1 MKNAE
6 FIIKGMHCA
15 SCVARIEQGA
25 AKLEGVISASVNL
38 PLERASVQYDPNKI
52 SPGQIASQIDKLGF
66 QCQVVSQEP
75 PQNKDTIF
83 LTVGG
88 MSCASCVRRIEETLS
103 KLPSVTPSVNLAMGE
118 VRVVFDNSITTSQ
131 KIKDTIAGLGYEIRS
146 EYHPDPSSLS
156 SELSSQS
163 RYHDAAKIKEEEYSQ
178 LKIRFISAA
187 IITLFIFVGSMPHM
201 FPFVKLIPD
210 QIRYYILLIITT
222 PVLFWAGLGFYVSA
236 LKGLKHWTA
245 DMNTLIAAGTFSAYL
260 YSVMIT
266 LYPNILAPLGVEAH
280 VYYETAAMIVSLI
293 LLGRMLEAK
302 AKGQTSAAIMKLMEL
317 QVKNAR
323 VVRNGEEMEIPVEE
337 VQVGDLVLVRPGEK
351 IPVDGAIVSGSS
363 AVDESMI
370 TGESVPVDKEPGDF
384 VTGASINRSGSF
396 TFKAERIGKNTT
408 LAGIIRIVEQA
419 QTQKAPLQR
428 IADIIASYFVPVVMI
443 IAVITFFVWF
453 FWGPKPSIVIALMNF
468 ISVLIIACPCALGLA
483 TPTAIMVGT
492 GRGAL
497 SGILIKGGESLENAG
512 RIDTIVFDKT
522 GTLTKGSPEVVDI
535 ISLQDMS
542 QKDLL
547 TYAAAVEKLS
557 EHPLGE
563 AVVKKALE
571 MEITLPKVEEFDYIS
586 GKGVAG
592 VVEGRKVLAGK
603 EAYLED
609 AGIKLNEADEDRR
622 KLQEQ
627 GKTLIYIAIDGKLQG
642 FMGLL
647 DNVRENSVAAVKE
660 LQDMGLKVIM
670 LTGDSKRTA
679 QSIAQQLGIDTVIAE
694 VMPAMKEETIRNL
707 QSKGSVVA
715 MAGDGVNDAPAL
727 ARAHVGIAMG
737 AGSDIAIEASD
748 ITLMSS
754 DPLKVA
760 EAIKLSKR
768 TVKTI
773 YQNLFWAFI
782 YNVIGIPI
790 AAGVL
795 YPFFKVLLQPVF
807 ASAAMAFSSVSVVAN
822 SLRLKNAKL

>member
-1 MKNAE
+1 MKTAE

-15 SCVARIEQGA
+15 SCVARVEQNA

-38 PLERASVQYDPNKI
+38 PLERASVQYDPDKI
-52 SPGQIASQIDKLGF
+52 TPDKIASQIDKLGY

-75 PQNKDTIF
+75 PQSKETIIF
-83 LTVGG
+83 TVGG
-88 MSCASCVRRIEETLS
+88 MSCASCVRRIEENLS
-103 KLPSVTPSVNLAMGE
+103 KLPSASPSVNLATGE
-118 VRVVFDNSITTSQ
+118 VRVVYDDGLTSSQ
-131 KIKDTIAGLGYEIRS
+131 TIKDTIAGLGYEIRG
-146 EYHPDPSSLS
+146 EYRPDHSSLS
-156 SELSSQS
+156 SEFSSQS
-163 RYHDAAKIKEEEYSQ
+163 KYQEAAKSREEEYSRV
-178 LKIRFISAA
+178 KTRFITAA
-187 IITLFIFVGSMPHM
+187 IISTFIFVGSMPHM

-210 QIRYYILLIITT
+210 QIRYYILMIITT
-222 PVLFWAGLGFYVSA
+222 PVLFWAGLGFYISA

-266 LYPNILAPLGVEAH
+266 IYPNILAPLGVEAH
-280 VYYETAAMIVSLI
+280 VYYETAAMIITLI

-323 VVRNGEEMEIPVEE
+323 VIRKGEEMEIPVEE
-337 VQVGDLVLVRPGEK
+337 VQVEDLVVVRPGEK
-351 IPVDGAIVSGSS
+351 IPVDGTIISGSS

-396 TFKAERIGKNTT
+396 TFKAERIGKDTT

-428 IADIIASYFVPVVMI
+428 IADIIASYFVPVVMV
-443 IAVITFFVWF
+443 IALITFFVWF
-453 FWGPKPSIVIALMNF
+453 FWGPKPSIAIALMNF

-522 GTLTKGSPEVVDI
+522 GTLTKGTPEVVDI
-535 ISLQDMS
+535 VSLQDMS
-542 QKDLL
+542 EKDLIS
-547 TYAAAVEKLS
+547 YAAAVEKLS

-571 MEITLPKVEEFDYIS
+571 MEITLPETEEFDYTP
-586 GKGVAG
+586 GKGVTG
-592 VVEGRKVLAGK
+592 VVEGKKVMAGK
-603 EAYLED
+603 EAYLEE
-609 AGIKLNEADEDRR
+609 AGIKIDEREEKK

-627 GKTLIYIAIDGKLQG
+627 GKTLIYIAVDGKLQG

-647 DNVRENSVAAVKE
+647 DTVRENSAAAVKE

-707 QSKGSVVA
+707 QSKGSIVA

-727 ARAHVGIAMG
+727 ARAYVGIAMG

-795 YPFFKVLLQPVF
+795 YPFFNVLLQPVF

-822 SLRLKNAKL
+822 SLRLKKVKL